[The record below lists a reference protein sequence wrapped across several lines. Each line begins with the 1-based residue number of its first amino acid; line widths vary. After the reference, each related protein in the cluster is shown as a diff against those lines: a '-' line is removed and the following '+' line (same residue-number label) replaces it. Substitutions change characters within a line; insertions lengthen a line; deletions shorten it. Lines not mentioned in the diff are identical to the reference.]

1 MIFGVGIDSIEVK
14 RIKKQIDCSNKFK
27 EKVFT
32 AKEIEYCESKKNYA
46 ESYAARFAAKEAFL
60 KAIGTGWSDGL
71 QFKDI
76 EILNDEKGRPKVYLH
91 GKAKQIILD
100 NELNNIQ
107 VSLSH
112 LKEIASAIIILE
124 KINK

>member
-1 MIFGVGIDSIEVK
+1 MILGIGIDNIEVE
-14 RIKKQIDCSNKFK
+14 RIKKQIDGSNRFK
-27 EKVFT
+27 EKIFT
-32 AKEIEYCESKKNYA
+32 AKEIEYCESKRNYA
-46 ESYAARFAAKEAFL
+46 ESFAARFAAKEAFL
-60 KAIGTGWSDGL
+60 KALGTGWSEGL

-76 EILNDEKGRPKVYLH
+76 EILNDEKGRPKVYLR

-100 NELNNIQ
+100 NELSNIQ

-112 LKEIASAIIILE
+112 LKEVASAIIILE

>member
-1 MIFGVGIDSIEVK
+1 MIFGVGIDNIEVK
-14 RIKKQIDCSNKFK
+14 RIKKQIDGSSKFK
-27 EKVFT
+27 EKIFT

-46 ESYAARFAAKEAFL
+46 ESFAARFAAKEAFL

-76 EILNDEKGRPKVYLH
+76 EILNDERGKPMVHLQ

-100 NELNNIQ
+100 NEINNIQ
-107 VSLSH
+107 VSITH
-112 LKEIASAIIILE
+112 LKKIASAIIIIE
-124 KINK
+124 K

>member
-1 MIFGVGIDSIEVK
+1 MIFGVGIDNIEVK
-14 RIKKQIDCSNKFK
+14 RIKKQIDSSSKFK
-27 EKVFT
+27 EKIFT

-46 ESYAARFAAKEAFL
+46 ESFAARFAAKEAFL
-60 KAIGTGWSDGL
+60 KAVGTGWSNGL

-76 EILNDEKGRPKVYLH
+76 EILNDEKGKPMVHLQ

-100 NELNNIQ
+100 NEINNIQ
-107 VSLSH
+107 VSITH

-124 KINK
+124 K